1 MQEIETSFYRASAAA
16 DQPAQKDT
24 ETTMNAR
31 QNIKSGS
38 TIEEQLSSIQMS
50 QHERDAALHAARIAE
65 LVADAIVW
73 VSGKFNRPD
82 ADVFAKP
89 SPKYPSPKY

>member
-31 QNIKSGS
+31 QNMMSGS
-38 TIEEQLSSIQMS
+38 TIEEQLRSVQMS
-50 QHERDAALHAARIAE
+50 QHERNAALHAAGIAE
-65 LVADAIVW
+65 MFVGAILW
-73 VSGKFNRPD
+73 VCGKAERPH
-82 ADVFAKP
+82 ADVFVKP
-89 SPKYPSPKY
+89 NLKY